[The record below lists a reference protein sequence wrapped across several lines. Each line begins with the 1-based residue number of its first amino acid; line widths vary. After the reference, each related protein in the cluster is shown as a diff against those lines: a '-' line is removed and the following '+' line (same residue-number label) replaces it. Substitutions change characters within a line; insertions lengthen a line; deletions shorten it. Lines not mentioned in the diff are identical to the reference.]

1 MGFSYVDC
9 ECHYISLLCICIYIY
24 VYIYIYHIISMHYGM
39 DPHFFHVYKGLV
51 LVQRQEMV
59 QKVMTPPNE
68 SRQQIWKFL
77 GSNSRKKRKN
87 GMDQTTPQCMVIY
100 IFF

>member
-1 MGFSYVDC
+1 MSLHIVAVYM
-9 ECHYISLLCICIYIY
+9 YIYILIY
-24 VYIYIYHIISMHYGM
+24 VYIYICIYIYHIISIHYGM

-87 GMDQTTPQCMVIY
+87 GMDQKTGWVIY
-100 IFF
+100 FF